1 MEMGKCESIMEAS
14 KAELV
19 EKIIE
24 KIDAFMTTRH
34 HDNRPFIIGIDGR
47 CGSGKTTISGL
58 LEAHYEANCIHM
70 DDFYLPLAMRTPD
83 RMSQPGGNV
92 HYERFLEEIM
102 TPVSK
107 GENVH
112 YNTYDCAV
120 QALVPLRTLS
130 PKAIVIIEGAYAL
143 HPSIKEHYDMT
154 LFVTHS
160 PECQKQRILM
170 RNGEKKL
177 FEFELRWIPLEEF
190 YISKCSP
197 DVFCD
202 LLIDTSKAW

>member
-1 MEMGKCESIMEAS
+1 MEKEKCEEIMEHNKVA
-14 KAELV
+14 LV

-24 KIDAFMTTRH
+24 KIDAFMKTH
-34 HDNRPFIIGIDGR
+34 LQANRPFIIGIDGR

-58 LEAHYEANCIHM
+58 LESHYDANCFHM
-70 DDFYLPLAMRTPD
+70 DDFYLPLAMRTPE

-92 HYERFLEEIM
+92 HYERFLEEVVV
-102 TPVSK
+102 PVSNGK
-107 GENVH
+107 SVQ
-112 YNTYDCAV
+112 YNTYDCTV

-143 HPSIKEHYDMT
+143 HPSIRSHYDMT

-160 PECQKQRILM
+160 PECQKKRILE

-197 DVFCD
+197 DAFCD
-202 LLIDTSKAW
+202 LMIDTSKAW